1 MPLLADFHHHY
12 RGSMGFRSV
21 CRIRV
26 YQLDSG
32 MTVVIATELPD
43 NPGTSITNWAEFLA
57 TEMRRRF
64 VAPGAGLAWIEH
76 SPERPGLTGAPPLP
90 EQFDRVLFRW
100 DGTCY
105 HDPDWRPFSRAQVEA
120 LLGEPL
126 DAHERT
132 MDA

>member
-1 MPLLADFHHHY
+1 MPLLADFQHHY
-12 RGSMGFRSV
+12 RGAMGCRSV

-26 YQLDSG
+26 YQRERG

-57 TEMRRRF
+57 TELRRRF

-76 SPERPGLTGAPPLP
+76 DPERPGLMGDPPLP
-90 EQFDRVLFRW
+90 EQFDRVRFRW
-100 DGTCY
+100 DGA
-105 HDPDWRPFSRAQVEA
+105 HDRTPDWRPVSRAQVAA

-126 DAHERT
+126 RDAWARE
-132 MDA
+132 A